1 MGLAQ
6 PGVDQPCRGKSDD
19 RLGQARIERLLMEEL
34 IKMNDELKVHQPAGQ
49 KLHVQPAR
57 RFLVGGHFA
66 PHLHDIRPELRLIA
80 ALRQCRSEEHTSELQ
95 SLMRISYAVFCLK
108 KKKKY
113 KNNNTSMFH

>member
-34 IKMNDELKVHQPAGQ
+34 IKMNDELKVHQTAGQ

-80 ALRQCRSEEHTSELQ
+80 ARSEERRVGKECVSTCSSRGSQ
-95 SLMRISYAVFCLK
+95 Y
-108 KKKKY
+108 
-113 KNNNTSMFH
+113 T

>member
-1 MGLAQ
+1 MIRRPPRSTRTDTLFPYTTLFRSDEQAGQEIMGLAQ

-66 PHLHDIRPELRLIA
+66 PPLHDIRPELRLSA
-80 ALRQCRSEEHTSELQ
+80 ALRT
-95 SLMRISYAVFCLK
+95 
-108 KKKKY
+108 
-113 KNNNTSMFH
+113 T

>member
-66 PHLHDIRPELRLIA
+66 PHLHDIRPELRL
-80 ALRQCRSEEHTSELQ
+80 RPEEHTSELQ
-95 SLMRISYAVFCLK
+95 SLMRISYAVICLK
-108 KKKKY
+108 KKTGQT
-113 KNNNTSMFH
+113 N